1 MTGAP
6 ALEETTRMTNQ
17 STPPSG
23 ATDDPVAVYEA
34 EMEHPEPDR
43 QPIADRLERVVLG
56 IGSVVMWANVALIG
70 VIIAQVGLRYLFSM
84 NYPKLDEMQWHL
96 YGLTTMVGLS
106 YAMVKDS
113 HVRVDIFY
121 GGLNDHSKRI
131 IEVVGILALLV
142 PFIYLMI
149 DQGFDYFQESFRLN
163 ERSSSPTGLP
173 ARWAFKA
180 VMPISFVLLGVVAL
194 ARLIHDGHAL
204 MTRDRGEGAGLGRI
218 AILLIVFAALIWGV
232 SSFVEAT
239 EEKLVVAM
247 FLSFIGLL
255 FVGFP
260 VAWVLAGVGV
270 AYCGV
275 AYMFD
280 NDMMAWTGLESTLT
294 GLDYLTLGA
303 VVNRIYATMSNAVL
317 VALPMFIF
325 MGLMLDESGVAEKLM
340 MSMQRMFGTV
350 RGGLAL
356 TVVTIGIIL
365 AASTGIVG
373 ASVVLLGVLS
383 LPAMLAQGYS
393 KPLATGAIAASGTLG
408 ILIPPSIMLVIMADQ
423 MALSVGDLFM
433 AALIPGLMVGGLYLA
448 FIYILG
454 LIRPDMMPLPE
465 GAKTADWE
473 AVKEMMV
480 AVLPPVILIL
490 AVLGSIFAG
499 LTTPTEASGVGALG
513 ATLLAVAYRKLNL
526 RKLVN
531 VCVATFNTTAY
542 IFAIF
547 VGATVFSYVL
557 RELGGDELIEHIIT
571 SAGFGPNGT
580 ILFILFV
587 VFILGFFL
595 DWIEITLIVLP
606 LMRPIVK
613 ALGFDIE
620 GFGVL
625 DEPTLI
631 WFVIMVAVTLQTS
644 FLTPPVGFALFYL
657 KGVCPPE
664 VKLSHIYLG
673 VIPFVLLQLTGLTLL
688 FLFPTLATWLP
699 AVAY

>member
-180 VMPISFVLLGVVAL
+180 VMPISFVLLGVAAL

-454 LIRPDMMPLPE
+454 LLRPDMMPLPQ
-465 GAKTADWE
+465 GAKAPDMA

>member
-1 MTGAP
+1 
-6 ALEETTRMTNQ
+6 MTNQ

-180 VMPISFVLLGVVAL
+180 VMPISFVLLGVAAL

-454 LIRPDMMPLPE
+454 LLRPDMMPLPQ
-465 GAKTADWE
+465 GAKAPDMA
-473 AVKEMMV
+473 AVKEMLV